1 MDSVGTPLT
10 KHSAEEELMAFI
22 QPVSRAR
29 TVPDPE
35 DILGQ
40 FFFAFGQGAGHMRV
54 QRSAIAA
61 LRNRYRPAIHS
72 ACEQWDSAAPHVLSL
87 VAQVGRLASAIA
99 TQAGRAAIN
108 ETDFLKARRVVESNA
123 HRQAESSG
131 QLIAGPF
138 CPPVMGEREEDAP
151 SLPLN
156 APELHLT
163 REPVPT
169 EEAHEATSH

>member
-1 MDSVGTPLT
+1 
-10 KHSAEEELMAFI
+10 MAFI

-61 LRNRYRPAIHS
+61 LRNRYRPAIRT
-72 ACEQWDSAAPHVLSL
+72 ACDQWDSAAPHVLSL
-87 VAQVGRLASAIA
+87 VAQVGRLASALA
-99 TQAGRAAIN
+99 TQAGRSAIS
-108 ETDFLKARRVVESNA
+108 ETDFLTARRIVESNA

-138 CPPVMGEREEDAP
+138 CPPVAGEQVAEAP
-151 SLPLN
+151 SQD
-156 APELHLT
+156 LHIPAFHVASPT
-163 REPVPT
+163 VQREDIGET
-169 EEAHEATSH
+169 TSH